1 MLVYQKQNYYCN
13 SMYRALCQCII
24 LFIYPVEIACLQG
37 QFFLDFF
44 TQNFHQGFLVL
55 LAHLLPPDVMHLNAF
70 GETSVSSIFNV
81 PDISFSD
88 STATWLNLQE
98 TEFLPAFFLQHD
110 FPPEKT
116 REMLIAISKQ
126 NISCF
131 IIFLPF
137 QT

>member
-13 SMYRALCQCII
+13 SMYLALCQVII
-24 LFIYPVEIACLQG
+24 LFSYPVETACLQG
-37 QFFLDFF
+37 HLFVDFF
-44 TQNFHQGFLVL
+44 AQNFHQVFLVL
-55 LAHLLPPDVMHLNAF
+55 LAHLLPSDVMHLNAF

-98 TEFLPAFFLQHD
+98 TAFLPAFFLQQG
-110 FPPEKT
+110 FPPEKA
-116 REMLIAISKQ
+116 REILIAIIKQ

-137 QT
+137 RN